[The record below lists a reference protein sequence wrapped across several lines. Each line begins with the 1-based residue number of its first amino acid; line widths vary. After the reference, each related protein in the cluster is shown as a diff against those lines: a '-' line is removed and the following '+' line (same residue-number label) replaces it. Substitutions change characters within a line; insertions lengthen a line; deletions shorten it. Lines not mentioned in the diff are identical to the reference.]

1 MPTDILLLLYKNS
14 NQPAFWASALSID
27 DGPAI
32 NGQAVMVGVT
42 LVPSQHTLLKLGVGA
57 QFSHVLQ
64 YQGA

>member
-1 MPTDILLLLYKNS
+1 MQTDILLLLYKDL

-32 NGQAVMVGVT
+32 NGQAVMVSVT
-42 LVPSQHTLLKLGVGA
+42 LVPRQHTLLKLGVGA
-57 QFSHVLQ
+57 QLSHVLQ